1 MKTLLVAAVAPPTIL
16 LTTAL
21 VVTVGFWL
29 LVAVGVTTADSF
41 DDDVDLSPW
50 GLGGVPVAVALSLLT
65 ATSWALAVGATSA
78 LAASLPAGPAAWLLR
93 VTAPA
98 GGLLAAWWLVRLSVR
113 GVRRR
118 RSLREPPGPA
128 GAVPRG
134 GGQGSGQGSGQS
146 AGRPCPLAASTA
158 HTAASGSSAPSA
170 IAAAET

>member
-41 DDDVDLSPW
+41 DEDVDLGPW
-50 GLGGVPVAVALSLLT
+50 GLDGVPVAVALSLLT
-65 ATSWALAVGATSA
+65 ATSWALGVGATSA
-78 LAASLPAGPAAWLLR
+78 LAATLPAGPALWLLR

-98 GGLLAAWWLVRLSVR
+98 GALLVAWWLVRLSVR

-118 RSLREPPGPA
+118 RSLREPPGSA

-134 GGQGSGQGSGQS
+134 SGQGGGQS

-158 HTAASGSSAPSA
+158 HTAANGSSAPSA
-170 IAAAET
+170 VAAAET